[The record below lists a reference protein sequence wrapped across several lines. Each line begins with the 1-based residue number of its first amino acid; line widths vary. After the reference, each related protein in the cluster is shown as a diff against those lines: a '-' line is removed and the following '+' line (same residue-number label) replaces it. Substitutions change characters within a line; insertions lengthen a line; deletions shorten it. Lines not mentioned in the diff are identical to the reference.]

1 MAKKP
6 QVQKALQ
13 MILKLDELPR
23 PDDAADALGIAYITS
38 LKYSL

>member
-13 MILKLDELPR
+13 MILHLEDIPQ
-23 PDDAADALGIAYITS
+23 PDDAADALAIAYITS